1 MIQIRHGHL
10 YIADLNPRDG
20 TEPGKIRPVLVIQS
34 DYLNEVGHPSTWIL
48 PCSTNIIGESLLRV
62 SLPKKIAGNNEDCE
76 IMIDQSRSI
85 ENKRFRKE
93 LGKVPT
99 ILLKEVKEK
108 IRLLGNL

>member
-1 MIQIRHGHL
+1 LIQIRHGHL